1 MKLLYIIIIQ
11 TSTGIGALILFDY
24 LLYQMNDIIIIQTS
38 TGIGA
43 LILFDYLLYQ
53 MNDILNDMNMMN

>member
-1 MKLLYIIIIQ
+1 MKLLY
-11 TSTGIGALILFDY
+11 
-24 LLYQMNDIIIIQTS
+24 IIIIQTS

>member
-1 MKLLYIIIIQ
+1 MCVFDKKFDTIKMKLLY
-11 TSTGIGALILFDY
+11 
-24 LLYQMNDIIIIQTS
+24 IIIIQTS